1 MGELVDTSEDLA
13 QLARLAINEQTEDV
27 RLFVARLVR
36 KYRGIKPDLAEQ
48 MDQYLRS
55 KPTRSGGVMRK
66 SSRKEEPS
74 NPVPVDN
81 ESRMSLLKVFHDESG
96 TVQPLLSL
104 DLEES
109 FSQIIQER
117 KQSERLA
124 ALGLLPTR
132 SAIFVGKP
140 GVGKTLTARWLAS
153 KLGLP
158 LYVLDLTT
166 VMSSLLGKTGSNLRA
181 ALDFSKQAP
190 CVLLLDEIDAIAK
203 KRNDD
208 TDIGEL
214 KRLVTVMLQEV
225 DEWPPSGLL
234 LAATNHPEL
243 IDPAL
248 WRRFDLVIEFKLPAI
263 TQIKEAVIQFL
274 GPDLPVFKRWVD
286 ILVLIFS
293 GESFSDIERS
303 IQRFRRTLALSDASD
318 SDVIEEL
325 VKTKALTLEHQ
336 QRIDV
341 AVELANKTKISQHK
355 ISEITGVSRDT
366 IRKYTGG
373 KAPSKERQEK

>member
-181 ALDFSKQAP
+181 AMDFSKQAP

>member
-373 KAPSKERQEK
+373 KASSKERQEK